1 MNLIQQIKA
10 FGRFGLRISRFSGSA
25 EYQCLSSQIVTLG
38 GSIKIT
44 LGDSDAL
51 DVMPD
56 GLGFYFCL
64 SLGDID
70 PHGVGRYEFGETK
83 TRYFAYKFSDTLVE
97 FLKVDGGSGDVVM
110 SIPDPVK
117 PDDVPRQAWSGDYS
131 DEWRYDQRCGGI
143 GYTRAA
149 YIHKD

>member
-10 FGRFGLRISRFSGSA
+10 FGRFGVRISRFSGDA

-38 GSIKIT
+38 GSIKIP

-51 DVMPD
+51 HVMPD
-56 GLGFYFCL
+56 GMGFYFCL
-64 SLGDID
+64 SMGDID

-83 TRYFAYKFSDTLVE
+83 ARYFAYKFSDTPVE
-97 FLKVDGGSGDVVM
+97 FLKVEGGVVM
-110 SIPDPVK
+110 VLPDPVE
-117 PDDVPRQAWSGDYS
+117 PDGVPRHARSRDYS
-131 DEWRYDQRCGGI
+131 DEWRNDQRCGGK

-149 YIHKD
+149 HAHKD